1 MTENR
6 TILHEN
12 GTVSYDQY
20 FNWNSQQKGLVL
32 SSFFYGYITTQFIG
46 GYLASRYGGNVIFG
60 IGIGSTA
67 FFTLLTPLLAM
78 RSIYALV
85 AVRIIEGVFEGM
97 TFPCCYHIWSK
108 WAPPLGKSFQN
119 KVQQQITLLL

>member
-6 TILHEN
+6 TIHHDN

-46 GYLASRYGGNVIFG
+46 GLVAAKIGGNRIFG
-60 IGIGSTA
+60 IGIGMTA
-67 FFTLLTPLLAM
+67 ILTLLTPLAAKQNFYVL
-78 RSIYALV
+78 L
-85 AVRIIEGVFEGM
+85 AVRIIEGVFEGVCLL
-97 TFPCCYHIWSK
+97 TSDECDN
-108 WAPPLGKSFQN
+108 L
-119 KVQQQITLLL
+119 ITTIMVVAGHLSNHPFSVE